1 MSRATAILG
10 ALVVFFSLLLSSAYA
25 TQIIYRSPS
34 QMGQESPLVVQG
46 KVASV
51 HSFWN
56 EKQTKIFT
64 ETVIDIDQTFKGQSR
79 RSARILQL
87 GGVVDNVRMT
97 VHGALSWKPGEE
109 VLLFLEQYDNDRYRV
124 AGFSQGKFNIE
135 RDPATGEPFIS
146 RPALEGSD
154 VLGAPGKNDITPTQR
169 PVRVPLQQFVSEAL
183 GSQSR

>member
-10 ALVVFFSLLLSSAYA
+10 ASVLFLSFIITPVLS
-25 TQIIYRSPS
+25 TQIIYRSPN
-34 QMGQESPLVVQG
+34 QMGLESPLVVQG
-46 KVASV
+46 KVSSV
-51 HSFWN
+51 QSFWN

-64 ETVIDIDQTFKGQSR
+64 ETVIEIEQTFKGQNR

-109 VLLFLEQYDNDRYRV
+109 VLLFLEEYDSDRFRV

-135 RDPATGEPFIS
+135 RDPATGDPFVS
-146 RPALEGSD
+146 RPALEGSE
-154 VLGAPGKNDITPTQR
+154 VLGAPGKEHAVPATR
-169 PVRVPLQQFVSEAL
+169 PVRVPLQQFVNEAL
-183 GSQSR
+183 DSQSR

>member
-10 ALVVFFSLLLSSAYA
+10 ASVLFLSFLFSPAYA
-25 TQIIYRSPS
+25 TQIIHRSPK

-46 KVASV
+46 KVSSV

-64 ETVIDIDQTFKGQSR
+64 ETVIDIDQTFKGQTR
-79 RSARILQL
+79 RSAAILQL

-97 VHGALSWKPGEE
+97 VHGALNWKQGEE
-109 VLLFLEQYDNDRYRV
+109 VLLFLEEYDSDRYRV

-146 RPALEGSD
+146 RPAIEGSG
-154 VLGAPGKNDITPTQR
+154 VLGAPGKDGARPAVR
-169 PVRVPLQQFVSEAL
+169 PVRIPLQQFVNESL
-183 GSQSR
+183 DTQSR